1 MDKRKHLLA
10 VVGTVILLLGLAVP
24 IMQCAPAA
32 EEVTPPAEE
41 EEVTPPTEEEE
52 VTPPTEEGEIKYGGR
67 LTVGF
72 LSALPSLSQGAG
84 VMYTSWGCLWDLL
97 VYDNLAK
104 FNLPPDYYAFTP
116 EFVQSYE
123 TSADGLSWTLHLAE
137 GATWHDGVPVTAED
151 IAFTFDIIKATP
163 GMPDV
168 DFCVDHCEI
177 IDDYTLKVVNTR
189 ALTTVNPPGW
199 WSWNPILPKH
209 IFEPYKDDIT
219 ACPNEESIG
228 SGPFRL
234 KEFKPGQYMWMEAY
248 EDYWGEKPYV
258 DEVVFKLYG
267 TLEGM
272 LMALK
277 NGEIDAM
284 GADIP
289 ASLIE
294 DFEANPD
301 IKVEVVQGLTVND
314 VVFNLHKDT
323 PLQDKD
329 VRHAIAYGI
338 DAQRIIDMSFMGYAV
353 KCDSWAYAEDPM
365 HKPDL
370 PQYDYDPDKA
380 NQILDGAG
388 YIDSDGD
395 GIRNDPVTGKN
406 LVFELIVS
414 AGDTSLVK
422 TSTLVKEMLPV
433 IGIDVVVSVLDPD
446 TFLSTVYNPPADAF
460 DMALRGEDPS
470 PAPYGDWMWLEAV
483 SWGSGGDWWNPSYYS
498 NPRFDELTALLGT
511 AKTIEERKEYTYEMQ
526 EIMSEDLPEAFL
538 VRPEFISAYRI
549 DKFEGW
555 VNEVGGPISWFNDW
569 SIMKVH
575 LK

>member
-10 VVGTVILLLGLAVP
+10 VVGTVILLLSLAVP

-41 EEVTPPTEEEE
+41 EEVTPPAEEEE
-52 VTPPTEEGEIKYGGR
+52 VTPPAEEIKYGGR

-72 LSALPSLSQGAG
+72 LGALPSLTQSAG
-84 VMYTSWGCLWDLL
+84 VMWTNWGCLWDLL
-97 VYDNLAK
+97 VYDNLSA
-104 FNLPPDYYAFTP
+104 FNLPPDYYAFSP
-116 EFVQSYE
+116 EFVRSYE
-123 TSADGLSWTLHLAE
+123 TSEDGLSWTLHLAE

-151 IAFTFDIIKATP
+151 VAFTLEVIKTNP
-163 GMPDV
+163 GWSDV

-177 IDDYTLKVVNTR
+177 IDDHTIKVINTKV
-189 ALTTVNPPGW
+189 ATTTNPPGW
-199 WSWNPILPKH
+199 WAWDPILPKH
-209 IFEPYKDDIT
+209 IFEPYKDNIDS
-219 ACPNEESIG
+219 CPNEESIG

-258 DEVVFKLYG
+258 DEVVFRLYG

-277 NGEIDAM
+277 NGEIDVM
-284 GADIP
+284 DSGVPP
-289 ASLIE
+289 ALVE

-301 IKVEVVQGLTVND
+301 IKVEVVNGLTIND
-314 VVFNLHKDT
+314 LVFNLHKDT

-338 DAQRIIDMSFMGYAV
+338 DAQRIADMAFMGYAM
-353 KCDSWAYAEDPM
+353 KNDSWVYAEDPM
-365 HKPDL
+365 HHPNL

-380 NQILDGAG
+380 NAILDGAG

-395 GIRNDPVTGKN
+395 GIRNDPVTENN
-406 LVFELIVS
+406 LVFELICS
-414 AGDTSLVK
+414 ASDTEMVK
-422 TSTLVKEMLPV
+422 AATLLKEGFPV
-433 IGIDVVVSVLDPD
+433 IGIEVEIAVLDHN
-446 TFLSTVYNPPADAF
+446 TFLDTVYNPPADAF

-470 PAPYGDWMWLEAV
+470 PAPYGDWVWMEALG
-483 SWGSGGDWWNPSYYS
+483 WGSGGDWWNPSYYD
-498 NPRFDELTALLGT
+498 NPRFNELCGLLG
-511 AKTIEERKEYTYEMQ
+511 ASASLEQRKEYMYEMQ
-526 EIMSEDLPEAFL
+526 EILSEDLPQVFL
-538 VRPEFISAYRI
+538 VRAKCISAYRT

-555 VNEVGGPISWFNDW
+555 INEVGGPVSWFNPW
-569 SIMKVH
+569 SILKVH